1 MTISS
6 PKKAKTQRPPDMRK
20 PRLVMIGIAVIL
32 IIGQLL
38 ILDYQYLFSR
48 GNRASFLGILS
59 ALFLILSMILS
70 NIHDSKNKPE

>member
-1 MTISS
+1 
-6 PKKAKTQRPPDMRK
+6 MRK

-38 ILDYQYLFSR
+38 ILDYQDLTTR
-48 GNRASFLGILS
+48 DNRASFLGILS

-70 NIHDSKNKPE
+70 NIYDSKNRHS